1 MIKGAHGK
9 FYFIAKKK
17 GRELV
22 GKNAARVTRVTFG
35 LSALVKVLVSSY
47 IYILFGVSWRL
58 PPFAGELCRWV
69 LINYPTVLIT
79 SFPSISTSSFFK
91 PPTVFSPAMFSQPT
105 LSNLSL

>member
-17 GRELV
+17 GKRISRQKYSMCHSCYFWVIGIGE
-22 GKNAARVTRVTFG
+22 GFG
-35 LSALVKVLVSSY
+35 IKLYL
-47 IYILFGVSWRL
+47 
-58 PPFAGELCRWV
+58 WV

-79 SFPSISTSSFFK
+79 SFPSISTSSFFN
-91 PPTVFSPAMFSQPT
+91 PPTVFSPAIFSQLT